1 MLTIHFKNTSETA
14 WPLGRL
20 RFWFS
25 LEFFQK
31 TGYFINVFIKTFVAL
46 FYLVLYHTFT
56 ILSRIFTYFILPIE
70 ISNISLYPLHHLIA
84 AQNIKK
90 QPFLRIAV
98 SYLPLF
104 SSLCNN
110 VLHTLFIRSSLSTYC
125 SCAKNP
131 ASAHAKL
138 ASIPYSISL
147 TLLSFFL
154 TNLANY

>member
-1 MLTIHFKNTSETA
+1 MHFPAEIAVLKNNADDT
-14 WPLGRL
+14 
-20 RFWFS
+20 
-25 LEFFQK
+25 FQK
-31 TGYFINVFIKTFVAL
+31 HLWDHMATGPAKILIL
-46 FYLVLYHTFT
+46 F
-56 ILSRIFTYFILPIE
+56 RIFSENRLLYKRFYKNICHPFLLSTIPYFSSTFKDFYIIY
-70 ISNISLYPLHHLIA
+70 SHLTTV
-84 AQNIKK
+84 QNIKK